1 MLNYFC
7 REGCREGHFKRI
19 CCYMVVHS
27 VTLTSWQLLNLNE
40 NNKEQVAKNGT
51 LRIEGI
57 DTLIITFST
66 VMEES
71 LFYVLL
77 ASQ

>member
-1 MLNYFC
+1 
-7 REGCREGHFKRI
+7 
-19 CCYMVVHS
+19 MVVHS